1 MTRSELILAA
11 RLLRKMVGNIDM
23 NSEDMTMLADT
34 SDSIMA
40 LANSMGENETITDA
54 Q

>member
-1 MTRSELILAA
+1 MTRSELVLAA

-23 NSEDMTMLADT
+23 NSEDMNQIADT
-34 SDSIMA
+34 SDAIMA
-40 LANSMGENETITDA
+40 LANQMKPGETITDA